1 MLLRVTWQLLRWKI
15 AATAMVFGLAG
26 VLVLTWSM
34 YAGGFATTAT
44 VTVEAPRSG
53 LVLDPDAKVRF
64 RGAQIG
70 RVAGIEHAGDRVRLR
85 LELEPDLLGLVPADA
100 SVDIRSTTVFGAKYV
115 NFVAP
120 ARASTASLRPGAVVR
135 AEDVTVE
142 FNTVFQRLTDVLDQI
157 DPAQLNA
164 TLTAIGTALHG
175 RGATMGDLLA
185 DADRYLRE
193 INPHLPALR
202 RDVAGGA
209 RVTETYAD
217 TTPDLL
223 RTLGNATVTSATVGA
238 HTAELD
244 TLLLDLIGLADTT
257 GAVLGE
263 SEQPLVSGLELLL
276 PTAQLLHEY
285 KPVLNCVVRG
295 LAKAMP
301 LAEAMIGG
309 IKPGAIFNA
318 SFMYGAEAYKYPE
331 DAPKVNATGG
341 PRCDGI
347 LDRVPGSHAP
357 YVVTDTAE
365 SDPYAPST
373 TLHSN
378 GPSVFQVLFAG
389 LPGMASR

>member
-1 MLLRVTWQLLRWKI
+1 
-15 AATAMVFGLAG
+15 
-26 VLVLTWSM
+26 
-34 YAGGFATTAT
+34 
-44 VTVEAPRSG
+44 
-53 LVLDPDAKVRF
+53 
-64 RGAQIG
+64 
-70 RVAGIEHAGDRVRLR
+70 
-85 LELEPDLLGLVPADA
+85 
-100 SVDIRSTTVFGAKYV
+100 
-115 NFVAP
+115 
-120 ARASTASLRPGAVVR
+120 
-135 AEDVTVE
+135 VE
-142 FNTVFQRLTDVLDQI
+142 FNTVFQRLTDVLDHI

-202 RDVAGGA
+202 RDVAGA
-209 RVTETYAD
+209 AQVTETYAD
-217 TTPDLL
+217 TAPDLL

-389 LPGMASR
+389 LPGMAPR

>member
-15 AATAMVFGLAG
+15 AAAAMVFGLVG
-26 VLVLTWSM
+26 LLVLTWSM
-34 YAGGFATTAT
+34 YAGGFAATAT

-70 RVAGIEHAGDRVRLR
+70 RVAGIEHTRDRVRLR
-85 LELEPDLLGLVPADA
+85 LELDPDLLGLVPADA

-115 NFVAP
+115 NFVASGQS
-120 ARASTASLRPGAVVR
+120 ATTSLRPGAVVR
-135 AEDVTVE
+135 TQDVTVE
-142 FNTVFQRLTDVLDQI
+142 FNTVFQRLTDVLGTI
-157 DPAQLNA
+157 DPAKLNA

-202 RDVAGGA
+202 RDMASA
-209 RVTETYAD
+209 AQVTETYAD
-217 TTPDLL
+217 TVPDLL
-223 RTLGNATVTSATVGA
+223 RTLGNATATSATVSA
-238 HTAELD
+238 HTAEMD

-263 SEQPLVSGLELLL
+263 NEQPLATGLELLL
-276 PTAQLLHEY
+276 PTAELLYEY
-285 KPVLNCVVRG
+285 RPVLNCVIVG
-295 LAKAMP
+295 LARALP

-309 IKPGAIFNA
+309 QKPGAIFNA
-318 SFMYGAEAYKYPE
+318 GFMYGGEAYKFPE
-331 DAPKVNATGG
+331 DLPKVNATGG
-341 PRCDGI
+341 PRCDGV

-365 SDPYAPST
+365 SDPYAPTT
-373 TLHSN
+373 TLRLN

-389 LPGMASR
+389 LPGVAPR